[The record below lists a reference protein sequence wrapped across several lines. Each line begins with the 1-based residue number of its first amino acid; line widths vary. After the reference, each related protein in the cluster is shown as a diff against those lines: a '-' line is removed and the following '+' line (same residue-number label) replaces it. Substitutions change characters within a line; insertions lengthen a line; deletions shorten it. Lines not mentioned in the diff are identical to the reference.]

1 MTRTSHHR
9 DKAAA
14 DIESLATH
22 HYFDREFSVKAV
34 KLLPNEYYVSDDD
47 MLLTTVLGSCI
58 AACIR
63 DPVLGVGGMNHFML
77 PDDSGPSVQTGSA
90 SMRYGAYA
98 MEVLINALLSA
109 GAKRERLEAK
119 VFGGATVLSDMS
131 VSRIGER
138 NSEFILRYLELE
150 RIRVVAQDLKDKF
163 PRRVNY
169 LPRSGQAMVRR
180 LKSRDAQIESRE
192 KSLAKTLA
200 SSGKKKA
207 PSIELFDNINQVK
220 SKKLGGVQS

>member
-1 MTRTSHHR
+1 MTQSSRERSSQ
-9 DKAAA
+9 AS
-14 DIESLATH
+14 DIECLATH
-22 HYFDREFSVKAV
+22 HYFDREFNVKAI
-34 KLLPNEYYVSDDD
+34 KLLPNEYYVSNED

-63 DPVLGVGGMNHFML
+63 DPVVGVGGMNHFML
-77 PDDSGPSVQTGSA
+77 PDESGPSVQTGSA

-98 MEVLINALLSA
+98 MEVLINALLMA

-119 VFGGATVLSDMS
+119 VFGGATVLADMS

-150 RIRVVAQDLKDKF
+150 RIRVLAQDLKDKF

-169 LPRSGQAMVRR
+169 LPHSGQVMVRR
-180 LKSRDAQIESRE
+180 LKSSDSKLQSRE
-192 KSLAKTLA
+192 SSLARNLA
-200 SSGKKKA
+200 KSGKEKA
-207 PSIELFDNINQVK
+207 PAIELFDSLSQIRSNRAK
-220 SKKLGGVQS
+220 GVRS